1 MADILVIDDEAA
13 LRRLVARILKGAGH
27 SVREAENGRVGLQ
40 LFRELRPALVITD
53 IVMPDQEGIET
64 ILELRRD
71 APSLPILAISG
82 GGGEGAYLRMAT
94 GLGATEALA
103 KPFGADELLAAV
115 AKLLGQK
122 GSQ

>member
-13 LRRLVARILKGAGH
+13 LRRLVARVLKSAGH
-27 SVREAENGRVGLQ
+27 TVREAENGRVGLE

-53 IVMPDQEGIET
+53 IVMPDQEGIEA

-71 APSLPILAISG
+71 APSIPILAIS